1 MMKRMGPSA
10 YWLAGLW
17 KERSHKVIF
26 RPLPRRT
33 AHRMPFWHLWQ
44 SFATLT
50 KYSEIPVIRDEIP
63 WISVGLRNQV
73 DGRPIAIQM
82 DSTG

>member
-1 MMKRMGPSA
+1 
-10 YWLAGLW
+10 
-17 KERSHKVIF
+17 
-26 RPLPRRT
+26 
-33 AHRMPFWHLWQ
+33 MPFWHLWQ